1 MLPALQPKQRLLVK
15 MLPASGKPPSP
26 GTVVVCHHPSD
37 RGLVI
42 TKRVW
47 KSTEAW
53 LELRGDNQGSSTDSR
68 HFGQVPLERVIGVV
82 TAVIPALGNPS
93 DKN

>member
-15 MLPASGKPPSP
+15 RLPTSGKPPSP
-26 GTVVVCHHPSD
+26 GSVVVCHHPSD
-37 RGLVI
+37 HDLVI

-47 KSTEAW
+47 KSTGSW